1 MVMFLPAVRLAFC
14 GANNMNNEIKF
25 TVLVDNQAGDGLA
38 TEHGFAAWISVGDTQ
53 ILFDTGAGRAL
64 EANAGQLDI
73 DLASANA
80 LVLSHGH
87 NDHTGGLA
95 AFLSRN
101 SLARIYFGQGMAVS
115 RCSCHPG
122 LPPRELGIR
131 QEDYRA
137 LLAQPANRIRELHA
151 HEYLAPSI
159 GLTGPIPRQHALEDT
174 GGPFFMDA
182 HRQQVDSIGDDLALW
197 FETDTGLI
205 IATGCCHSGLI
216 NTINHI
222 RHISGVPRVRGV
234 IGGLHLL
241 HASEERMAETIRVL
255 SGLKLDFLIPLHCTG
270 EPQIRTL
277 KAALGEDVVR
287 PGMAGMTIV
296 LGVLQ

>member
-1 MVMFLPAVRLAFC
+1 
-14 GANNMNNEIKF
+14 MNPEIVF
-25 TVLVDNQAGDGLA
+25 TVLVDNQAHGGLK
-38 TEHGFAAWISVGDTQ
+38 TEHGFAAWITAGQTR

-64 EANAGQLDI
+64 EHNAEHLNI

-80 LVLSHGH
+80 LILSHGH

-95 AFLSRN
+95 AFLVRN
-101 SLARIYFGQGMAVS
+101 TVARIYFGQGMAVS
-115 RCSCHPG
+115 RYSCHQD

-131 QEDYRA
+131 PEDYRA
-137 LLAQPANRIRELHA
+137 LLTQPVSRIRELHA
-151 HEYLAPSI
+151 HEYLVPGV
-159 GLTGPIPRQHALEDT
+159 GLTGPIPRRHPMEDT

-182 HRQQVDSIGDDLALW
+182 SQQQADSISDDLALW
-197 FETDTGLI
+197 FETDKGLV
-205 IATGCCHSGLI
+205 IATGCCHSGLM

-222 RHISGVPRVRGV
+222 RQISGQQRVRGI

-241 HASEERMAETIRVL
+241 RASEARMTETIRVL

-270 EPQIRTL
+270 ELQI
-277 KAALGEDVVR
+277 KALQTALGDSLVQ
-287 PGMAGMTIV
+287 PGTAGMSVT